1 MKNRI
6 FSTEKL
12 AESVKELIKAADLKN
27 EEVYTDTHISPAY
40 YYKALNSKQ
49 TI

>member
-12 AESVKELIKAADLKN
+12 AESVKELVKAAGLKN
-27 EEVYTDTHISPAY
+27 EGVCEDTHMGPSY
-40 YYKALNSKQ
+40 YYKTLNSQQ